1 MQNAET
7 VLGVLRERGRK
18 GLPLD
23 ELYRQLFNPQLYLLA
38 YGRIYSND
46 GAMTPGVT
54 QETVDGMSWGKI
66 GRIIDAVRHER
77 YRFSPA
83 RRVWIPKKN
92 GKLRPLGMPTWP
104 DKLLGEVVRLL
115 LEAYYEPQFS
125 ARSHGFRP
133 GLGCHT
139 ALGEVART
147 WTGTT
152 WFVEGDVADCFG
164 SLDHE
169 IMIKILAEKIRDNRF
184 LRLMRNMLRAGY
196 LEDWRWNAT
205 LSGAPQGGV
214 VSPILSNIYLHRLDD
229 FAENT
234 LIPEYTRGETR
245 TRNKEYEKVR
255 QAYARAR
262 KKGDHQKARELRRK
276 QARLPSVDCD
286 DPGYRRLHYLRYADD
301 TLFGFTGPKAEAEEI
316 KQRLTTF
323 LRDELHLELSAEKTL
338 ITHARTGAAKF
349 LGYEITT
356 QHSGT
361 SGRKTN
367 QRQHSAARARPG
379 DQGQMRRPTW
389 NAANPPPREPCKTS
403 ATTTSSRPTGR
414 NTGAS
419 ASTTCSPATSTGWT
433 GCGGSWRPRCSRRS
447 RPSTTRRC
455 RKWRPAT
462 RPPSRPRTG
471 RAPAS
476 RPSASARTT
485 RNPWSHGSAAS
496 PSNGAKRGHH
506 RPRSRPGPLPP
517 QGDHYPAP
525 AEQVRTV
532 PAQRPGAGAPR
543 RQARRP
549 RIPRP
554 RPASMGQAHGRNA
567 AQVPRGLPALPR
579 PDPCR
584 TATSRNPSHGVSH
597 QRAGCR
603 ESWHVRFGG
612 GPYGKGPANC
622 GHLAVRP
629 TQRSDQGRVSGSLT
643 SVVSVHRP
651 HGTRPLDWNNPAVL
665 GACCSN
671 SPCWYLLSQKTPAVG
686 KPPCQ
691 KEPMVCR

>member
-54 QETVDGMSWGKI
+54 QETVDGMSWAKI

-83 RRVWIPKKN
+83 RRAWIPKKN
-92 GKLRPLGMPTWP
+92 GKLRPLGMPTWT

-125 ARSHGFRP
+125 GRSHGFRP

-139 ALGEVART
+139 ALGEAART

-169 IMIKILAEKIRDNRF
+169 IMIKTLAEKIRDNRF

-214 VSPILSNIYLHRLDD
+214 VSPVLSNVYLHRLDD

-234 LIPEYTRGETR
+234 LIPEYTRGESR
-245 TRNKEYEKVR
+245 TRNKEYERAR
-255 QAYARAR
+255 QGYARAR
-262 KKGDHQKARELRRK
+262 KKGDRQKARELRRK

-316 KQRLTTF
+316 KQRLATF
-323 LRDELHLELSAEKTL
+323 LRDELHLQLSAEKTL

-361 SGRKTN
+361 SGRKRINGSIALRVPTAVIKAKCAPYLERGKPAAHRALQN
-367 QRQHSAARARPG
+367 LSDYEIVEAYGAKYRGISQYYLLAGDVHRLSRLRWVMETSLLKTLAAKHDSTVSKTAARY
-379 DQGQMRRPTW
+379 
-389 NAANPPPREPCKTS
+389 K
-403 ATTTSSRPTGR
+403 ATIETPHG
-414 NTGAS
+414 
-419 ASTTCSPATSTGWT
+419 
-433 GCGGSWRPRCSRRS
+433 
-447 RPSTTRRC
+447 
-455 RKWRPAT
+455 
-462 RPPSRPRTG
+462 PRTCLEAVRIREG
-471 RAPAS
+471 
-476 RPSASARTT
+476 
-485 RNPWSHGSAAS
+485 NQ
-496 PSNGAKRGHH
+496 K
-506 RPRSRPGPLPP
+506 PLV
-517 QGDHYPAP
+517 A
-525 AEQVRTV
+525 
-532 PAQRPGAGAPR
+532 
-543 RQARRP
+543 
-549 RIPRP
+549 
-554 RPASMGQAHGRNA
+554 
-567 AQVPRGLPALPR
+567 
-579 PDPCR
+579 
-584 TATSRNPSHGVSH
+584 
-597 QRAGCR
+597 
-603 ESWHVRFGG
+603 RFGG
-612 GPYGKGPANC
+612 IPLKRQKNAVITDRAPGRDPYPRKEIITRLLRNRCELCQHSGQVQVHHVARLADLAYPGHGQPAWAR
-622 GHLAVRP
+622 LMTAKR
-629 TQRSDQGRVSGSLT
+629 RKSL
-643 SVVSVHRP
+643 VV
-651 HGTRPLDWNNPAVL
+651 
-665 GACCSN
+665 C
-671 SPCWYLLSQKTPAVG
+671 
-686 KPPCQ
+686 PPCHDQ
-691 KEPMVCR
+691 IHAGRPPAAATA

>member
-54 QETVDGMSWGKI
+54 QETVDGMSQGKI

-92 GKLRPLGMPTWP
+92 GKLRPLGMPTWS

-125 ARSHGFRP
+125 GRSHGFRP

-214 VSPILSNIYLHRLDD
+214 VSPILSNIYLHKLDD
-229 FAENT
+229 FAGNT
-234 LIPEYTRGETR
+234 LVPEYTRGETR
-245 TRNKEYEKVR
+245 TRNKEYERVR

-262 KKGDHQKARELRRK
+262 KKGDHEKARELRRR
-276 QARLPSVDCD
+276 QAILPSVDCD
-286 DPGYRRLHYLRYADD
+286 DPGYRRLHYARYADD

-323 LRDELHLELSAEKTL
+323 LRDELHLELPAEKTL

-361 SGRKTN
+361 SGRKRINGSIALRVPTPVIKAKCAPYLERGKPAA
-367 QRQHSAARARPG
+367 QRALQNLDDYDIVAAYGAKYRGISQYYLLAGDVHKLSRLRWVMVTSLLKTLAAKHDSTVSKMAARYK
-379 DQGQMRRPTW
+379 
-389 NAANPPPREPCKTS
+389 AAIETPH
-403 ATTTSSRPTGR
+403 G
-414 NTGAS
+414 
-419 ASTTCSPATSTGWT
+419 
-433 GCGGSWRPRCSRRS
+433 
-447 RPSTTRRC
+447 
-455 RKWRPAT
+455 
-462 RPPSRPRTG
+462 PRTCFEAV
-471 RAPAS
+471 RI
-476 RPSASARTT
+476 REDY
-485 RNPWSHGSAAS
+485 H
-496 PSNGAKRGHH
+496 K
-506 RPRSRPGPLPP
+506 PLV
-517 QGDHYPAP
+517 A
-525 AEQVRTV
+525 
-532 PAQRPGAGAPR
+532 
-543 RQARRP
+543 
-549 RIPRP
+549 
-554 RPASMGQAHGRNA
+554 
-567 AQVPRGLPALPR
+567 
-579 PDPCR
+579 
-584 TATSRNPSHGVSH
+584 
-597 QRAGCR
+597 
-603 ESWHVRFGG
+603 RFGG
-612 GPYGKGPANC
+612 IPLKRRKTAVIIDRAPGRDPYPRKEIITRLLRNRCELCEHSGQVQVHHVARLADLAYPGPGQPA
-622 GHLAVRP
+622 
-629 TQRSDQGRVSGSLT
+629 
-643 SVVSVHRP
+643 
-651 HGTRPLDWNNPAVL
+651 
-665 GACCSN
+665 
-671 SPCWYLLSQKTPAVG
+671 
-686 KPPCQ
+686 
-691 KEPMVCR
+691 